1 MVITRSQHACMDIDR
16 TAGFGIVWRGG
27 KPAHPLE
34 TSGVLKQH
42 AFQYRQVN
50 LSQAVY
56 VAHGNLFIDFVNGRI
71 DRTEF
76 DDMRAGRCDKAAVRC
91 SATRG

>member
-16 TAGFGIVWRGG
+16 AAGFGIVWRGG
-27 KPAHPLE
+27 KPAHPVE

-42 AFQYRQVN
+42 AFQYRQVD

-56 VAHGNLFIDFVNGRI
+56 VAYGNLLIDFMNGRI

-76 DDMRAGRCDKAAVRC
+76 DDMRATRRDKATV
-91 SATRG
+91 